1 MTKEDRIKI
10 KAEVAR
16 HATTLNL
23 DLELW
28 RRLAKYELEVVN
40 SGSRN
45 KTKIIERALSE
56 WLSGKGY

>member
-1 MTKEDRIKI
+1 MTNEDRIKI

-28 RRLAKYELEVVN
+28 RRLAKYELEVVS

-45 KTKIIERALSE
+45 KTKIVEEALSE
-56 WLSGKGY
+56 WLRTKGY